1 MSTETS
7 ALEFAVTPASHV
19 MAPEQRERLLAD
31 PGFGR
36 IFTDHMVRIDWTR
49 DRGWHNARLTGY
61 APLQL
66 DPGVMVLHYAQA
78 VFVGLK
84 AFTHA
89 DGRIAAYSP
98 HANVARF
105 RWSARRLARPVVH
118 VGRTIS

>member
-1 MSTETS
+1 MGEETWGV
-7 ALEFAVTPASHV
+7 EVAVPPASHV

-49 DRGWHNARLTGY
+49 DRGWQNARLTGY

-78 VFVGLK
+78 VVEGLK
-84 AFTHA
+84 AF
-89 DGRIAAYSP
+89 RQAARGVGAVRP
-98 HANVARF
+98 RMNAAPVPRA
-105 RWSARRLARPVVH
+105 ARRLALPETSESEVVA
-118 VGRTIS
+118 